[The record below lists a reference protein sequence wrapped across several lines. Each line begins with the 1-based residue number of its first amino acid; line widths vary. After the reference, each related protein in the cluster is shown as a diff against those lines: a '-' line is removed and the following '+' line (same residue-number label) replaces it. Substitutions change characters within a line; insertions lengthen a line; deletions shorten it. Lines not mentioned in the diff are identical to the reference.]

1 MDFSV
6 TQLRSIEHTW
16 QTVISHIFH
25 IKGADVQSI
34 CNYLT
39 DVPFDT
45 MLHDRRMRFLSQLC
59 YVNNSSLQYLF
70 NVAAKRELIN
80 VMRLCRSEPL
90 ARLWR
95 DICQHCILYR

>member
-1 MDFSV
+1 MDFNI

-34 CNYLT
+34 CNYST

-59 YVNNSSLQYLF
+59 YVNNYSLQYLF
-70 NVAAKRELIN
+70 NICKTRTDKRDAAVSEWTTGK
-80 VMRLCRSEPL
+80 VMAWYLST
-90 ARLWR
+90 
-95 DICQHCILYR
+95 LYSI

>member
-1 MDFSV
+1 MDFNI

-34 CNYLT
+34 CNYST

-59 YVNNSSLQYLF
+59 YVNNYSLQYLF
-70 NVAAKRELIN
+70 NICKTRTDKRDAA
-80 VMRLCRSEPL
+80 VSE
-90 ARLWR
+90 
-95 DICQHCILYR
+95 